1 MASYL
6 KKVLTHNPTKPFKID
21 VRDPCH
27 HNLEGC
33 VTRTFEIRRRDLLDI
48 LQDTRDDVMDRI
60 DITELP
66 EEDRMALHNA
76 SAIDRDEVAPIRRR
90 SIHTVEWDR
99 EPQYGEM
106 SERLF
111 RS

>member
-1 MASYL
+1 MAAYL
-6 KKVLTHNPTKPFKID
+6 KSVLARNPTKPFKID
-21 VRDPCH
+21 VRDHCH

-48 LQDTRDDVMDRI
+48 MQETGDDIIDRI
-60 DITELP
+60 DVAELP
-66 EEDRMALHNA
+66 DEDRLALNNP
-76 SAIDRDEVAPIRRR
+76 SAIDQDAVGPIRRK
-90 SIHTVEWDR
+90 SVHVTEWDR